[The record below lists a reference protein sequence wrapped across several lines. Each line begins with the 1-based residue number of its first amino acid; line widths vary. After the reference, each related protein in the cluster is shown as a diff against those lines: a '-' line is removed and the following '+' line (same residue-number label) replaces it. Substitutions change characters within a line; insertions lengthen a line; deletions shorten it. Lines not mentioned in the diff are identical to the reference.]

1 VVNLTTFLSTD
12 PSNPTPIGPGW
23 SDAREVTLLSG
34 YLGGMWVRGGC
45 KADQCG
51 QTGGTREADVVR
63 KTADSHVATADSA
76 RWLVCAQAGKYWKVI
91 EVEVTADDGGVYA
104 HVADA
109 GYFKNKNIV
118 CGHSSLS
125 GSSHASPA
133 DACCVTGYGLALSD
147 WVLAPLSPPPSPPPP
162 SSPPPI
168 MFIALSGNENAATLT
183 QTAIDKMFYHVEFTG
198 NTVAAGDWVCWM
210 RKDEQTDCTGC
221 SSADRYPNNGGQV
234 VALGDGTLQQDIILD
249 GVTDGAP
256 AHPTRGEEATG
267 TFVFCLAKAADVP
280 ADQSA
285 ISPPADNTFVYFP
298 QVMIYTQHLP
308 PSPPPSPPPPLSPPS
323 PPSPPPSLPPPS
335 LCSEG
340 AAAAGCDVRVAV
352 DDCIFFRGAGG
363 QLQLGRKCLAID
375 RPFNLAL
382 IAATCYENQGQ
393 THVASSECFELG
405 ADSYGRYAA
414 HPCYP
419 HISSHIVRS

>member
-1 VVNLTTFLSTD
+1 
-12 PSNPTPIGPGW
+12 
-23 SDAREVTLLSG
+23 
-34 YLGGMWVRGGC
+34 M
-45 KADQCG
+45 
-51 QTGGTREADVVR
+51 
-63 KTADSHVATADSA
+63 
-76 RWLVCAQAGKYWKVI
+76 
-91 EVEVTADDGGVYA
+91 EVTADEGSVYA

-109 GYFKNKNIV
+109 GYFVTWNNV
-118 CGHSSLS
+118 CGHSLS
-125 GSSHASPA
+125 GSSDAPLSN
-133 DACCVTGYGLALSD
+133 ACCVAGYGLALSD
-147 WVLAPLSPPPSPPPP
+147 WVLAPLSPPPSPPPTSSP

-168 MFIALSGNENAATLT
+168 MFITLSGNENAATLT

-221 SSADRYPNNGGQV
+221 SSAGRYPDNGGQV
-234 VALGDGTLQQDIILD
+234 VALGDGMLQQDIILD

-267 TFVFCLAKAADVP
+267 TFVFCLAQAADVP

-323 PPSPPPSLPPPS
+323 PPSPPPSLPSPS

-393 THVASSECFELG
+393 TQVASSECLELG

-414 HPCYP
+414 HPRGIP
-419 HISSHIVRS
+419 ISRAISSDLEQDPTLSPIE